1 MADINE
7 LLSRLEE
14 KRQAGILVPRAAR
27 NKQQPSGRDY
37 YQSLIRKASA
47 SQPDWAAQQ
56 AAKDWDPLWRPVEAT
71 INAITSFGVGVQ
83 NAVDKGVETFT
94 SGDNKKIADYL
105 LWSNPL
111 GMAAAP
117 VMKIFDKE
125 GQYGLYGD
133 YTDGFFASLAG
144 DYESENYMTGSKL
157 IENVTDNFGR
167 AADNGYKDVEDN
179 VNPWVKGIGGFGL
192 DVALDPLTYIPGG
205 AIASGTRGAVAAA
218 KAGGGIGGTLKGI
231 AKGVDAAGDAGK
243 TAFKAGKFSGRPKPV
258 GLEQWTQLRDYNK
271 FEKIATKAGIPTK
284 NLIRAASGEDPA
296 AIAKELNDI
305 LAKGGEYA
313 TREAFTPEE
322 IATAAKQA
330 EKYAPNAQ
338 TIFDGVWESQTGGR
352 FQAAMQKQAQRF
364 GVSDYLWN
372 GKPLNGSDDW
382 DFETLDAFSTGF
394 DIPARQN
401 DTVGKSP
408 FDVLGIPRTASYL
421 DAKRSYDTLRRQYHP
436 DMPTGDV
443 NAWNEL
449 NEAWRRINTPD
460 NKTVT
465 NVGDFKELTSGA
477 VTSPVTKR
485 NPTRY
490 PTLPTV
496 SAGVVPTPASVR
508 NAIENLREFDA
519 SLGGPGAV
527 PAGDDAEE
535 FFQRATNLDS
545 FIEIANGTDTVA
557 SAKRELGIMP
567 DESFSAF
574 IFGADTVI
582 PDVVFAPQTV
592 YKYIRALADLEVEIP
607 GYTDR
612 ARKVVDEI
620 EKLGE
625 NTPEAQSRINGLQSS
640 YLAAAKEAGLLDDVA
655 EEATIPDA
663 AARMADEM
671 DNDLDN
677 PDVIARR
684 IDSEQLAK
692 LEETQKELDAAEGID
707 VAGATD
713 ELAAESISVADA
725 SPTGQRVNIWGKVLD
740 ADDANLE
747 ISNALQQGVDRVV
760 KAADGDFASIPALK
774 GISAAEREAARSRAV
789 TANLDN
795 YGPGDVLS
803 FRQPAELSKKIT
815 PEQAAIIRGLR
826 ETNVPEELA
835 ELFDHIVG
843 FARRGID
850 DFSEW
855 VDALKAIAMA
865 ETGISQRARELVEKL
880 GLNNPDAQLS
890 DAADFYLKYLDKF
903 ENLDNPTAGVDILGN
918 VIIDK
923 PGGASVKGALP
934 GMSKKMADAASAE
947 AKAKDPQ
954 TLRAERAAAEA
965 NARNK
970 QAELQDE
977 KLKIA
982 AATER
987 VRLKLPET
995 DDPIHAH
1002 KTTGSWVVGQS
1013 LIKSVTKGSYGA
1025 HSVNVVQYSNVVEG
1039 GLAAGIQQIRKSFAY
1054 KLRGYTVYEVKPM
1067 TGFNPSQA
1075 NNVAGFLSSPQV
1087 VSVVND
1093 MLGDAV
1099 DKLAFYTK
1107 KVTAPDG
1114 TVTTQKFPR
1123 KISRKQMLKGLQRET
1138 AKAYRRNRPQGSY
1151 PGGYEPIDLKEV
1163 EELDSINWAN
1173 QEPISAIL
1181 ENAAI
1186 KLGIPLEQ
1194 MSDAKP
1200 KLWTALLL
1208 AAKPTGESTLRIDQK
1223 HLFNLLSKFNVRTGN
1238 SRRAMSAEVEAGI
1251 AEGLLTRTSGLVR
1264 RAKKEIEYS
1273 GEIGVMRD
1281 PAGGAGVP
1289 VYKGSVVENPE
1300 NVVEYATNIERGLD
1314 EAPPVPYA
1322 DDFPKL
1328 LANYGL
1334 DAREYPPAITQQ
1346 IAQHLAKSTGA
1357 EAVAHLN
1364 NLSTPEQVFGFIRER
1379 APHIPELLTNEEMAR
1394 RAKISAINNTT
1405 VRNGDAINEQMKLI
1419 NPAEALDAQVQKAAQ
1434 TYAKV
1439 QDKDELALVKKAAI
1453 SGLQR
1458 SIERM
1463 RTKGFNIYR
1472 QEAAYTAFKTLRSV
1486 LESKFKRGTNEFWNA
1501 ETLAMR
1507 ELRMAEQAAGIFEV
1521 TALTSRG
1528 GKLAFK
1534 PSADHDWA
1542 YIGFLDVMDGI
1553 TQVAGNKGLTTGLP
1567 EDAFRVAFDVL
1578 EVGGETFPRT
1588 VLQEAAVLA
1597 MKLSN
1602 SGVKQ
1607 PNTVASL
1614 NDYMIARIKS
1624 MKGYEA
1630 YAKSID
1636 PAMTSD
1642 TAIVTAMF
1650 AQALADERVLRF
1662 LEMRHLNNGAMAAA
1676 VADGDTVRILQPV
1689 LDGLFDISRNL
1700 FATGGEVA
1708 AALDSAITKQRE
1720 LLKQRGF
1727 GKGTL
1732 QAFIGAKKVES
1743 QIAESF
1749 TANEVNGARAQTRML
1764 IISDLPENQMKAAAN
1779 VERTDMAARSAK
1791 SVEGVVSNHYA
1802 QKVAEA
1808 AGDEDATKRLADEA
1822 AQAGSESVAMNI
1834 ENMGAIVAQSS
1845 DMRKAVDDLSPLSEP
1860 VPATSMD
1867 EAGDLIESSGPQ
1879 GKDPFKPRKD
1889 GITLSSMADE
1899 GRWAKFRQMI
1909 YGGAGKQDVWS
1920 VAGSEHAAVQTSI
1933 YRHEK
1938 AIERVAEKW
1947 RSQIPVT
1954 RSNQILSSMLK
1965 AKSYDSRKALWDTFN
1980 PSEKEFAKEM
1990 WVAARHLLDG
2000 SFLIRAGLSADWFN
2014 KFVVQGPLSSS
2025 KAALLKAGGRGQ
2037 GLVDDYAITL
2047 ARLVSKTPEEGG
2059 ADWLTALKGMN
2070 FALHNAML
2078 MPNIAADL
2086 SARVGHRAMGMTTKE
2101 AVENGWKKTTGE
2113 GQLAQFLDPTQYY
2126 SPDDLRQLAN
2136 LQNAL
2141 AYNTKFNN
2149 KLILATDK
2157 TTSVIKAS
2165 LTLWNPAH
2173 HIVSAMGETFMN
2185 ALAGVMSPKVYYQA
2199 LEALAR
2205 VGDLKSPF
2213 TENTSKALNDFT
2225 RNIDINKL
2233 PAEGKGI
2240 PIRIG
2245 GKSRVIPFES
2255 VVQALEER
2263 GFLINQNSV
2272 EDFIYQGGEIVE
2284 KSTAFSRMFSPI
2296 IKANRGL
2303 GEFAA
2308 RRDNVFRLAHAFDL
2322 MQKNAYR
2329 SVDDMFD
2336 HVGREINSWH
2346 PTMQFLSPWE
2356 QKYARRAV
2364 FFYTWQRGA
2373 LTKIFEAVAE
2383 RPGAVIAPLKMNYE
2397 ASTIGGEPE
2406 GFGHPMPNDP
2416 NLPDF
2421 AARNILGPHWYDA
2434 EGNVQS
2440 ISFSAPQLDLIQQFF
2455 GALQYNPNMDLMENL
2470 GENAQMMYK
2479 ENTIGMMAP
2488 IPKLGIESMT
2498 GVTMLGD
2505 RPMSI
2510 DNWPEHII
2518 DQTGL
2523 GRLSK
2528 ITGIS
2533 PLGGPRSDIE
2543 SEDQQTERSQQLIKN
2558 MLTGLK
2564 WTNQSKYYEVAEQQ
2578 RQDYQQQQLA
2588 ELMKRLNE

>member
-1 MADINE
+1 MVDNTD
-7 LLSRLEE
+7 LFNRLEQM
-14 KRQAGILVPRAAR
+14 RQSGILKPRAATSPQAR
-27 NKQQPSGRDY
+27 GRDY
-37 YQSLIRKASA
+37 YQKLIRSASA
-47 SQPDWAAQQ
+47 NQPDYAAQR
-56 AAKDWDPLWRPVEAT
+56 AASDWDPLWRPVEAT
-71 INAITSFGVGVQ
+71 INAITSAGVGVQ
-83 NAVDKGVETFT
+83 NTIDKGVETFT
-94 SGDNKKIADYL
+94 SGDSKKIADYL

-117 VMKIFDKE
+117 VMKMFDKE

-167 AADNGYKDVEDN
+167 AAKNGYDDVEDN
-179 VNPWVKGIGGFGL
+179 VNPWVKGIAGFGL
-192 DVALDPLTYIPGG
+192 DVALDPLTYVPGG
-205 AIASGTRGAVAAA
+205 MIASGARGAKAAL
-218 KAGGGIGGTLKGI
+218 KAGGTLGSAVKGVV
-231 AKGVDAAGDAGK
+231 KGVDATGDAAK

-296 AIAKELNDI
+296 TIAKELNDI
-305 LAKGGEYA
+305 LAKGGDYA
-313 TREAFTPEE
+313 TRGAFTPEE
-322 IATAAKQA
+322 IASAAASA
-330 EKYAPNAQ
+330 EKYAPNAK
-338 TIFDGVWESQTGGR
+338 TIFDGVWESSTGGR
-352 FQAAMQKQAQRF
+352 FQAAMQKQSQRF
-364 GVSDYLWN
+364 GVSDYLWS

-382 DFETLDAFSTGF
+382 DFETLDAFGSGI
-394 DIPARQN
+394 DMPLRSN
-401 DTVGKSP
+401 DTVGRTP
-408 FDVLGIPRTASYL
+408 FEVLGIKPTASYL
-421 DAKRSYDTLRRQYHP
+421 DAKNAYTKLARQFHP

-443 NAWNEL
+443 KAWNEIS
-449 NEAWRRINTPD
+449 EAWRRLNIAD
-460 NKTVT
+460 NKDVIGTPE
-465 NVGDFKELTSGA
+465 VGDLKELTGG
-477 VTSPVTKR
+477 VKR

-496 SAGVVPTPASVR
+496 AAGVVPTPNSVR

-519 SLGGPGAV
+519 SLGAPNAV
-527 PAGDDAEE
+527 QVTDDADE

-557 SAKRELGIMP
+557 SIKRELGIMP

-574 IFGADTVI
+574 VFGADSVI
-582 PDVVFAPQTV
+582 PDVAFAPQTI
-592 YKYIRALADLEVEIP
+592 YKYVRALADLEVEVP

-612 ARKVVDEI
+612 ARQVVDQVER
-620 EKLGE
+620 LGE
-625 NTPEAQSRINGLQSS
+625 NTPEAQSIINGLQSS
-640 YLAAAKEAGLLDDVA
+640 YLAAAKEAGLLDDVV
-655 EEATIPDA
+655 EESTLPDA
-663 AARMADEM
+663 AARMSDEL
-671 DNDLDN
+671 DGDLDN
-677 PDVIARR
+677 PEAIANR
-684 IDSEQLAK
+684 IDSEQLTK
-692 LEETQKELDAAEGID
+692 LEDTQRELDLAEG
-707 VAGATD
+707 ATRATD
-713 ELAAESISVADA
+713 EITAEPVDAGVSVG
-725 SPTGQRVNIWGKVLD
+725 TGQRINIWGKVVD
-740 ADDANLE
+740 ANDANLE

-774 GISAAEREAARSRAV
+774 GISAAERAAARSRAV

-795 YGPGDVLS
+795 YGPGDVLN
-803 FRQPAELSKKIT
+803 FRQPLGVVGSPTKA
-815 PEQAAIIRGLR
+815 QAAIIRGLR
-826 ETNVPEELA
+826 NTNVPEELA
-835 ELFDHIVG
+835 ELFDHITG
-843 FARRGID
+843 FARRGVD

-855 VDALKAIAMA
+855 VDAIKAVALA
-865 ETGISQRARELVEKL
+865 ETGISQSARELVQKL
-880 GLNNPDAQLS
+880 GLNDPDASLAK
-890 DAADFYLKYLDKF
+890 AADFYLKYLDKF
-903 ENLDNPTAGVDILGN
+903 ETLDNPTAGVDLLGN
-918 VIIDK
+918 VVIDT
-923 PGGASVKGALP
+923 PGGAPVKRGSAAL
-934 GMSKKMADAASAE
+934 ADKTEAAARAE
-947 AKAKDPQ
+947 AVAKDPR
-954 TLRAERAAAEA
+954 TLGAERTAVKA
-965 NARNK
+965 NARLK
-970 QAELQDE
+970 TAQLQDE
-977 KLKIA
+977 KLKVA

-987 VRLKLPET
+987 KRTGAPET
-995 DDPIHAH
+995 DDPIHTH
-1002 KTTGSWVVGQS
+1002 KTTGSWVSGQS

-1025 HSVNVVQYSNVVEG
+1025 HALNVVEYSNVVEG
-1039 GLAAGIQQIRKSFAY
+1039 GLAAAIQQIRKTFAY
-1054 KLRGYTVYEVKPM
+1054 KLRAYTVYEVKPL
-1067 TGFNPSQA
+1067 TGFNPKEA
-1075 NNVAGFLSSPQV
+1075 KAAAGFLSDPKV

-1093 MLGDAV
+1093 MLGDVMERLVYSTRIVKDAPV
-1099 DKLAFYTK
+1099 PYSHKVKTLRNLPRK
-1107 KVTAPDG
+1107 KVL
-1114 TVTTQKFPR
+1114 R
-1123 KISRKQMLKGLQRET
+1123 ELQRAS
-1138 AKAYRRNRPQGSY
+1138 AKGFKRNEPHGSY

-1163 EELDSINWAN
+1163 DELDSIHWAN

-1186 KLGIPLEQ
+1186 KMGIPLEQ
-1194 MSDAKP
+1194 MFDAKP
-1200 KLWTALLL
+1200 KLWTAMLL
-1208 AAKPTGESTLRIDQK
+1208 AAKSTGDATLRIDQE
-1223 HLFNLLSKFNVRTGN
+1223 HLFNLLSKFTVRTGN
-1238 SRRAMSAEVEAGI
+1238 SRKAMSAEVEAGI
-1251 AEGLLTRTSGLVR
+1251 AEGLLTRTSGLVKR
-1264 RAKKEIEYS
+1264 EGIEVEYS

-1281 PAGGAGVP
+1281 PAGGAGMPVFKGTTVP
-1289 VYKGSVVENPE
+1289 EPEQVVGF
-1300 NVVEYATNIERGLD
+1300 ATNVQRGLPA
-1314 EAPPVPYA
+1314 EPPVPFA

-1334 DAREYPPAITQQ
+1334 DAREYPAAITKQ

-1379 APHIPELLTNEEMAR
+1379 APHIPELLNNEEMAR
-1394 RAKISAINNTT
+1394 RARISAINNTT
-1405 VRNGDAINEQMKLI
+1405 VRNGDAINEQMKLVR
-1419 NPAEALDAQVQKAAQ
+1419 PDEALDARQQKAAQ
-1434 TYAKV
+1434 VYAKV
-1439 QDKDELALVKKAAI
+1439 QNKDELALVKKA
-1453 SGLQR
+1453 SLTGFQR
-1458 SIERM
+1458 ALERM

-1472 QEAAYTAFKTLRSV
+1472 QEASFTAYKTMRSV
-1486 LESKFKRGTNEFWNA
+1486 LATKFKRGTNEFWNA

-1507 ELRMAEQAAGIFEV
+1507 ELRMAEQEAGIFEV

-1542 YIGFLDVMDGI
+1542 YIGFLDVMDSI

-1567 EDAFRVAFDVL
+1567 EDVFRVAFDVL
-1578 EVGGETFPRT
+1578 EVDGQTFPRT

-1597 MKLSN
+1597 MKLST

-1607 PNTVASL
+1607 PNMIASL
-1614 NDYMIARIKS
+1614 NDYMIARIKG
-1624 MKGYEA
+1624 MKGYEG

-1642 TAIVTAMF
+1642 TAAITAMF
-1650 AQALADERVLRF
+1650 STALADERVLRF

-1708 AALDSAITKQRE
+1708 DALDSAITKQRE
-1720 LLKQRGF
+1720 LLQQRGF

-1732 QAFIGAKKVES
+1732 QAFIGAKKVET

-1749 TANEVNGARAQTRML
+1749 TANEVNGTRMQSRMLRVADLPVEQQARA
-1764 IISDLPENQMKAAAN
+1764 AN
-1779 VERTDMAARSAK
+1779 AERADMAARSAA
-1791 SVEGVVSNHYA
+1791 STAGIVSEHYA
-1802 QKVAEA
+1802 QKAIEA
-1808 AGDEDATKRLADEA
+1808 AGDPDAAKRLADEA
-1822 AQAGSESVAMNI
+1822 AQAGSESVALNI
-1834 ENMGAIVAQSS
+1834 ENLGAIITQSS
-1845 DMRKAVDDLSPLSEP
+1845 ETRKAVDDLSPLVDE
-1860 VPATSMD
+1860 VPATTMD
-1867 EAGDLIESSGPQ
+1867 EAADLIAEAP
-1879 GKDPFKPRKD
+1879 GKQPKPFAPRKD
-1889 GITLSSMADE
+1889 GITLSSMADQ
-1899 GRWAKFRQMI
+1899 GKWAKFRQMI
-1909 YGGAGKQDVWS
+1909 YGGAGKEDLWS

-1947 RSQIPVT
+1947 RAQIPVT

-1965 AKSYDSRKALWDTFN
+1965 ANSAEARQALWNTFEAG
-1980 PSEKEFAKEM
+1980 EKEFAKEM
-1990 WVAARHLLDG
+1990 WTASRHILDG

-2014 KFVVQGPLSSS
+2014 KFVIQGPLSSS
-2025 KAALLKAGGRGQ
+2025 GKAATLPSGLQ
-2037 GLVDDYAITL
+2037 GPDMVDKYAKTL

-2078 MPNIAADL
+2078 VPNIAADL
-2086 SARVGHRAMGMTTKE
+2086 SARVGHRAMGMTKAE
-2101 AVENGWKKTTGE
+2101 AIANGWKKTTGE
-2113 GQLAQFLDPTQYY
+2113 GQLAQFLDADQLY

-2141 AYNTKFNN
+2141 EYNTRFNN

-2157 TTSVIKAS
+2157 VTSVIKSS

-2199 LEALAR
+2199 LEALAKA
-2205 VGDLKSPF
+2205 GDLKSPF
-2213 TENTSKALNDFT
+2213 TENTGKALNDFV

-2233 PAEGKGI
+2233 PASGKGI
-2240 PIRIG
+2240 PIRIA
-2245 GKSRVIPFES
+2245 GKSRVLPFET

-2272 EDFIYQGGEIVE
+2272 EDFMYQGGEIVE
-2284 KSTAFSRMFSPI
+2284 KSTAFSRAFSPI

-2308 RRDNVFRLAHAFDL
+2308 RRDNVFRLAHAFDI

-2329 SVDDMFD
+2329 SVDDLFD

-2356 QKYARRAV
+2356 QKWARRAV

-2455 GALQYNPNMDLMENL
+2455 GALQYNPNMDLMANI

-2488 IPKLGIESMT
+2488 VPKLAIESMT

-2505 RPMSI
+2505 QPRQI
-2510 DNWPEHII
+2510 DNWPEHLV

-2523 GRLSK
+2523 GRVSK
-2528 ITGIS
+2528 ITGLN

-2543 SEDQQTERSQQLIKN
+2543 SEDQQAERSQQLIKN

-2564 WTNQSKYYEVAEQQ
+2564 WTNQSKYYDVAEQQ

-2588 ELMKRLNE
+2588 ELMKRLNQ